1 MSVERALAERA
12 WTAHGD
18 AWQAEGRLRE
28 SRGGG
33 AAQLPGIR
41 LMASGLPHARW
52 NNGDVTD
59 PARVDVE
66 AVRAWYAARACGVG
80 VPWGVC
86 VPAGMP
92 FAHGRHVF
100 RKGCMALV
108 PDRFRAVRVSPGV
121 AIGEALPADVGTFAR
136 IDASAFDGEVEE
148 TLPWVTPHFGAIGFT
163 AVLARLNGEPVGVAT
178 AIHTEDRAGPCVGIF
193 GVGVLEHARRRGIGG
208 AMTSWLLE
216 RAFTQG
222 ATLAHLNPD
231 TEAAACLYARLGF
244 IETAGLDVY
253 TDLCGWN
260 GTPRDQGSAA
270 R

>member
-1 MSVERALAERA
+1 MSAERALAERA

-41 LMASGLPHARW
+41 LMASGLPHAQW

-66 AVRAWYAARACGVG
+66 AVHAWYASRARGRG

-92 FAHGRHVF
+92 FAYGQHVF
-100 RKGCMALV
+100 RKRCMALL
-108 PDRFRAVRVSPGV
+108 PQQFQAVRVSSGV
-121 AIGEALPADVGTFAR
+121 AVSEARPADIDAFAR
-136 IDASAFDGEVEE
+136 IDASAFNGTVED
-148 TLPWVTPHFGAIGFT
+148 TLPWVTPHFGAIRFT
-163 AVLARLNGEPVGVAT
+163 AALARLEGEPVGVAT

-193 GVGVLEHARRRGIGG
+193 GVGVLGHARRRGIGG
-208 AMTSWLLE
+208 AITSWLLE
-216 RAFTQG
+216 RAFTHG

-231 TEAAACLYARLGF
+231 TEAAARLYARLGF

-253 TDLCGWN
+253 CDL
-260 GTPRDQGSAA
+260 
-270 R
+270 

>member
-1 MSVERALAERA
+1 VSGASALADRV

-33 AAQLPGIR
+33 AAELPGIR
-41 LMASGLPHARW
+41 LMSSGLPHARW

-66 AVRAWYAARACGVG
+66 AVRAWYAARAGGNG

-86 VPAGMP
+86 VPAGVS

-100 RKGCMALV
+100 RKRCMALM
-108 PDRFRAVRVSPGV
+108 PNRFRAARVPSGV
-121 AIGEALPADVGTFAR
+121 AIGEALPAEVDTFAW
-136 IDASAFDGEVEE
+136 IDAAAFEGAVEE
-148 TLPWVTPHFGAIGFT
+148 TLPWVTPHFGATGFT
-163 AVLARLNGEPVGVAT
+163 VALAMLNGEPVGVAT
-178 AIHTEDRAGPCVGIF
+178 AILTEDRAGPCVGIF
-193 GVGVLEHARRRGIGG
+193 GVGVLEHARLRGIGG

-216 RAFTQG
+216 RAFAQG

-231 TEAAACLYARLGF
+231 TEAAARLYARLGF

-253 TDLCGWN
+253 CDL
-260 GTPRDQGSAA
+260 
-270 R
+270 